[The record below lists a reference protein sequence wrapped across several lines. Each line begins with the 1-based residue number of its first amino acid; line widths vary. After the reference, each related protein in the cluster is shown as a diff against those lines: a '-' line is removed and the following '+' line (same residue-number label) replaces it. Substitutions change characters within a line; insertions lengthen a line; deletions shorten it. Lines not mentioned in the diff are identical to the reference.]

1 MEKFLLISTS
11 NELVRVAPEHIVCI
25 TSDGNYSTLIQADGE
40 SRIVSYQLGK
50 LAEMITTQLG
60 VSGNDFIRLGRAV
73 IINRN
78 FVHYINIP
86 KQKLIVRFV
95 LGEPYCDR
103 FEGGFETPKIY
114 TTNLNLEKHHLRK

>member
-40 SRIVSYQLGK
+40 SRIVSYQLGRM
-50 LAEMITTQLG
+50 AEMITTQLG
-60 VSGNDFIRLGRAV
+60 VRGNDFIRVGKAV

-86 KQKLIVRFV
+86 KQKLILSDSCSVNHTVTVSKEALKQLKELIER
-95 LGEPYCDR
+95 
-103 FEGGFETPKIY
+103 EG
-114 TTNLNLEKHHLRK
+114 R

>member
-40 SRIVSYQLGK
+40 SRVVTYQLGK

-60 VSGNDFIRLGRAV
+60 VRGNDFIRVGKSV

-86 KQKLIVRFV
+86 KQKLILSDSCSVNHTVTVSKEALKQLKELIER
-95 LGEPYCDR
+95 
-103 FEGGFETPKIY
+103 EG
-114 TTNLNLEKHHLRK
+114 R